1 MIKENLFLKS
11 AKRDMLLEEAMA
23 MVPSID
29 VIINELWNTVYKDD
43 IENVIACYF
52 NKQDDIEI
60 YIYQNYF
67 NTLSL
72 LIVVSNLDN
81 KLFEL
86 DVDSVLERYG
96 HIHLFSEILE
106 PHCEVIENVGEL
118 TGINGKIIRVR

>member
-29 VIINELWNTVYKDD
+29 VIINELWNAVYKDD

-86 DVDSVLERYG
+86 DVDSVLERYDY
-96 HIHLFSEILE
+96 IHLFSERLE
-106 PHCEVIENVGEL
+106 PHCEVIENIGEL
-118 TGINGKIIRVR
+118 KGVNGKIIRVR

>member
-11 AKRDMLLEEAMA
+11 TKRDMLLEEAMA

-86 DVDSVLERYG
+86 NVDSVLEKYG
-96 HIHLFSEILE
+96 HIHLFSERLE
-106 PHCEVIENVGEL
+106 QHCEVIENVGEL